1 MLGTI
6 LLVVVAVIVAIL
18 LYGAT
23 RPSAFRVQRSVELE
37 APPEQVFPL
46 LEDFHRWG
54 AWSPWEKIDP
64 NLRRTFTGPEKGVGA
79 AYAWEGN
86 KKVGKGRME
95 ITDAA
100 PPSKLTIQLDFLA
113 PFEAHNVTTFVLDRV
128 PAGTRLDWI
137 MEGSHQFMG
146 KVMGIFM
153 NMDQLIGK
161 DFEAGLANLKAEV
174 ER

>member
-64 NLRRTFTGPEKGVGA
+64 NLRRNFTGPEKGVGA